1 MSLPFELIEIY
12 GTTNPGVIQKPDNPL
27 NWTRNPLPWNPDNP
41 LKGIRNLV
49 ENGIWIKW
57 PRGLTVP
64 I

>member
-12 GTTNPGVIQKPDNPL
+12 GTTNPGVSQKPDNPL
-27 NWTRNPLPWNPDNP
+27 NWIRNPMTRNPDNP

-49 ENGIWIKW
+49 PNRIRDQCPI
-57 PRGLTVP
+57 GLTVP